1 MGYDRF
7 DCIPIISA
15 NPHTRDNHWASFIH
29 SDVGRPSIIVSVPF
43 VVFTKHTVLY
53 NAFYPVTHHP
63 SIASP
68 DNKYHV
74 LKVGAMLRD
83 LAAFANPTLLYMNL

>member
-1 MGYDRF
+1 M
-7 DCIPIISA
+7 
-15 NPHTRDNHWASFIH
+15 
-29 SDVGRPSIIVSVPF
+29 PF

-53 NAFYPVTHHP
+53 NALYPVTHHP

-83 LAAFANPTLLYMNL
+83 LAAFANPTLLYINLQYGIQELCRFGLFSIL